1 MTTALP
7 LMVTD
12 LLNEADEVLRN
23 MEHGN
28 ICKQCEGPAPMGV
41 GYVDNS
47 PGAYEASDG
56 LEACECG
63 YSKRAVID
71 LMSRYSFRNVVDGRA
86 DVYDQGQWVHRGT
99 VYRVTGQPLDL
110 EDIGGM
116 WAIIYPDGARAG
128 QRHLD
133 AAKGDARGL
142 VDRVATNAVGATTLV
157 FRTRGDAAKF
167 ALLTY

>member
-23 MEHGN
+23 MKHGN
-28 ICKQCEGPAPMGV
+28 ICKQCEGPAPLGV

-56 LEACECG
+56 LEECECG
-63 YSKRAVID
+63 QSKRAVID
-71 LMSRYSFRNVVDGRA
+71 LMSRYSFRNVVDGQA

-116 WAIIYPDGARAG
+116 WAIIYPDGVRAG

-133 AAKGDARGL
+133 SAGSDARGL
-142 VDRVATNAVGATTLV
+142 VDRVATNDAGATTLV
-157 FRTRGDAAKF
+157 FRTRGDAAQF